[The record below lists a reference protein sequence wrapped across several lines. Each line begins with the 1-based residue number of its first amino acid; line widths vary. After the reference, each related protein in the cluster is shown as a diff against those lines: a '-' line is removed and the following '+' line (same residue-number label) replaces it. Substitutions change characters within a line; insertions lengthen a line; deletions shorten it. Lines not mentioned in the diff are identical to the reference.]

1 MLRGTSLFICDDCKN
16 RFMGL
21 DVEWNCTPL
30 SAPQQCIKCGS
41 WHTMPDLD
49 LDFLDRELY
58 EKLWKRGDETGNHTV
73 TCAYR
78 IDELENCI
86 KRCDEWNSTDH
97 TKELEEMDEEEAKRK
112 DSPKTE
118 TFLDQCGI
126 ALLLILYLPFYLYDC
141 VKERYKSKITKG

>member
-1 MLRGTSLFICDDCKN
+1 MLRGTSLFICDNCKN
-16 RFMGL
+16 IFMGL

-30 SAPQQCIKCGS
+30 SATQQCTKCGS
-41 WHTMPDLD
+41 WHTMPGRHLD
-49 LDFLDRELY
+49 SPDREFY
-58 EKLWKRGDETGNHTV
+58 EKLWKRGDETSNHNV

-78 IDELENCI
+78 IDELEKCLNKCE
-86 KRCDEWNSTDH
+86 EWNSTDH
-97 TKELEEMDEEEAKRK
+97 TKELEEMDKEKAKRK

-141 VKERYKSKITKG
+141 IKEIYKSKITKG